1 MPSIERIETIPI
13 QLRPR
18 RVSVMRGQAVM
29 NTERLVVRVQA
40 DDGTVGWGEATAIAI
55 WGGMRGRYYG
65 ETVAT
70 VGHVIHDVLTPLVLG
85 GDPLAPTLLA
95 ASWDGAIVGH
105 PYAKAALEMA
115 LQDIRGKVL
124 GQPVVNLLGG
134 AWRDGTRIAHMIG
147 IMPDEEALAEAD
159 AAVTRDAITAFQVKG
174 GEEAERDA
182 RVLRA
187 LRSALPDATFLRL
200 DANQGF
206 GADPKH
212 AAAAVRRL
220 EDAGADAVE
229 QPAST
234 IEAMA
239 ACAAAVAIPVIADE
253 GCWQAYDVLE
263 LWRQRAADAVSVY
276 VAKAGGMARALAVAA
291 TAEIVGWASDVN
303 GSLETGIGTAASLHV
318 AAASGSA
325 TLPSVVPI
333 PSGLTSVAGR
343 YFEDDV
349 TSGFTF
355 GDGVLA
361 LSGAPGLGITVD
373 EERIRALAV
382 GGARCSSLGG
392 DD

>member
-18 RVSVMRGQAVM
+18 RVAVMRGQAAM
-29 NTERLVVRVQA
+29 NTERLLVRAQA

-55 WGGMRGRYYG
+55 WGGMRARYYG
-65 ETVAT
+65 ETVGT
-70 VGHVIHDVLTPLVLG
+70 VGHVIHDVLSPLVLG
-85 GDPLAPTLLA
+85 ADPLAPSPLA
-95 ASWDGAIVGH
+95 ATWDAAIVGH

-147 IMPDEEALAEAD
+147 IMPDEEALAEAH
-159 AAVTRDAITAFQVKG
+159 AGVARDEITAFQVKG
-174 GEEAERDA
+174 GEDAERDA

-206 GADPKH
+206 GADPKR

-220 EDAGADAVE
+220 ADAGADAVE
-229 QPAST
+229 QPGST

-239 ACAAAVAIPVIADE
+239 ACADAVAIPIIADE

-263 LWRQRAADAVSVY
+263 LWRERAADAVSVY

-318 AAASGSA
+318 AAASGNA
-325 TLPSVVPI
+325 TLPSVVPV
-333 PSGLTSVAGR
+333 PAGLTSVAGR
-343 YFEDDV
+343 YFDDDV
-349 TSGFTF
+349 TSGLRF
-355 GDGVLA
+355 GDGMLR
-361 LSGAPGLGITVD
+361 LSGQPGLGITVD
-373 EERIRALAV
+373 EERVRALAV
-382 GGARCSSLGG
+382 DGARSSSRG